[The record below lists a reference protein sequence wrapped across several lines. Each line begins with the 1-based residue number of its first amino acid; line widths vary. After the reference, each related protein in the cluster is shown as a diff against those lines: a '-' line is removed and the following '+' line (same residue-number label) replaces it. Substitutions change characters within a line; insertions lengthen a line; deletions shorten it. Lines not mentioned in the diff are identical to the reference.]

1 MYLEINKLFRKK
13 KSLKL
18 PTLKIKITD
27 QNLLNKTNIDASVF
41 IIDNEGNFL
50 ISDEKKTKPNC
61 NAFCGDKQDKH

>member
-13 KSLKL
+13 ESLKL

-50 ISDEKKTKPNC
+50 ISDEKKN
-61 NAFCGDKQDKH
+61 